1 MKLRIKDNA
10 LRIRLTRSE
19 VGQLAKTGMVRA
31 STPFSNATF
40 HYSVIATVQDNPL
53 EARIEPYRMEM
64 LVRQDLVKN
73 WPDNNEVGFK
83 ASTALPDGT
92 ELKLVLEKDFVCL
105 DDSEED
111 QSDNYANP
119 NAVCIPSGVTNQSDT
134 IINKQGK

>member
-19 VGQLAKTGMVRA
+19 VGQLAQTGMVRA
-31 STPFSNATF
+31 STPFANATF
-40 HYSVIATVQDNPL
+40 HYSVIATVQDKPL

-119 NAVCIPSGVTNQSDT
+119 NAVCVPSGITNQSDT
-134 IINKQGK
+134 IINNQGI

>member
-19 VGQLAKTGMVRA
+19 VGQLAQTGMVRA